1 MTAGRILVTG
11 ATGYIGGRLVHA
23 LEDAGFAVRA
33 MARRP
38 AYLPVGP
45 RTEKVA
51 GDMLQPETLP
61 PALEGVETAF
71 YLEHSMGSRGSFE
84 EEDRTAARNFG
95 EAARVAGVR
104 KIVYLGGLGD
114 PTATLSPHLK
124 SRQETGDA
132 LRASG
137 VPVIELRASIILG
150 SGSLSF
156 ELIRSLVERLPIM
169 ICPTWVRVQAQPI
182 AIDDVIA
189 YLLGTLRLPGESRI
203 FEIGGA
209 DRMSYGDI
217 MLEYARARGL
227 KRRLVFV
234 PVLTPWLSSLWL
246 GLTTPVYARV
256 GRKLIES
263 IRHPTVVTDDAAR
276 QTFDLRPM
284 GVREAIDRAMRFE
297 EHEFV
302 RTRWSDAVSSAS
314 AHPAWG
320 GVKFGSRLVDT
331 RTVFVPVDRTR
342 AFAPIRSIGGGR
354 GWYYANALWRIR
366 GFLDLLVGG
375 VGLRRGRRDPEQLR
389 VGDALDFWRVEAY
402 ESDRRLRLAAEM
414 RVPGRAWLEMSA
426 EADGD
431 GSRYLQRAVYF
442 PKGLAGRL
450 YWWSIVPIHGIVF
463 AGMANRITAEA
474 EASRTGE
481 PAPQPPL
488 EPQPEPPGTRKM

>member
-1 MTAGRILVTG
+1 MTGGRILVTG

-23 LEDAGFAVRA
+23 LEESGATVRA

-61 PALEGVETAF
+61 PALAGVETAF
-71 YLEHSMGSRGSFE
+71 YLVHSMGSRGNFE
-84 EEDRTAARNFG
+84 EEDRRAALNFA
-95 EAARVAGVR
+95 EAARAAGVR

-114 PTATLSPHLK
+114 PTAELSPHLK

-169 ICPTWVRVQAQPI
+169 ICPTWVRMQAQPI

-189 YLLGTLRLPGESRI
+189 YLLGTLRLPAESRI

-227 KRRLVFV
+227 RRRLIFV

-263 IRHPTVVTDDAAR
+263 IRHPTVVTDDAALR
-276 QTFDLRPM
+276 AFDVRPM
-284 GVREAIDRAMRFE
+284 GVRDAIDRAMRFE
-297 EHEFV
+297 ENEFV
-302 RTRWSDAVSSAS
+302 RTRWSDAVSSAT

-331 RTVFVPVDRTR
+331 RTAFVPVDRAR
-342 AFAPIRSIGGGR
+342 AFSPIRCIGGAR
-354 GWYYANALWRIR
+354 GWYYGNPLWRIR
-366 GFLDLLVGG
+366 GFLDLLAGG
-375 VGLRRGRRDPEQLR
+375 VGLRRGRRDQEQLR

-402 ESDRRLRLAAEM
+402 EPDRRLRLAAEM
-414 RVPGRAWLEMSA
+414 RVPGRAWLEFEVS
-426 EADGD
+426 DVPG
-431 GSRYLQRAVYF
+431 GSRITQTAIF
-442 PKGLAGRL
+442 DPIGLPGLL
-450 YWWSIVPIHGIVF
+450 YWYSIYPLHGRIF
-463 AGMANRITAEA
+463 GGMLRAIAARAT
-474 EASRTGE
+474 SR
-481 PAPQPPL
+481 
-488 EPQPEPPGTRKM
+488 

>member
-1 MTAGRILVTG
+1 MTGGRILVTG

-23 LEDAGFAVRA
+23 LEESGATVRA

-61 PALEGVETAF
+61 PALAGVETAF
-71 YLEHSMGSRGSFE
+71 YLVHSMGSRGNFE
-84 EEDRTAARNFG
+84 EEDRRAALNFA
-95 EAARVAGVR
+95 EAARAAGVR

-114 PTATLSPHLK
+114 PTAELSPHLK

-169 ICPTWVRVQAQPI
+169 ICPTWVRMQAQPI

-189 YLLGTLRLPGESRI
+189 YLLGTLRLPAESRI

-227 KRRLVFV
+227 RRRLIFV

-256 GRKLIES
+256 GRKVIES
-263 IRHPTVVTDDAAR
+263 IRHPTVVTDDAALR
-276 QTFDLRPM
+276 AFDVRPM
-284 GVREAIDRAMRFE
+284 GVRDAIDRAMRF
-297 EHEFV
+297 
-302 RTRWSDAVSSAS
+302 
-314 AHPAWG
+314 
-320 GVKFGSRLVDT
+320 
-331 RTVFVPVDRTR
+331 
-342 AFAPIRSIGGGR
+342 
-354 GWYYANALWRIR
+354 
-366 GFLDLLVGG
+366 
-375 VGLRRGRRDPEQLR
+375 
-389 VGDALDFWRVEAY
+389 
-402 ESDRRLRLAAEM
+402 
-414 RVPGRAWLEMSA
+414 
-426 EADGD
+426 
-431 GSRYLQRAVYF
+431 
-442 PKGLAGRL
+442 
-450 YWWSIVPIHGIVF
+450 
-463 AGMANRITAEA
+463 
-474 EASRTGE
+474 
-481 PAPQPPL
+481 
-488 EPQPEPPGTRKM
+488 